1 MSTTAHCVSGYGQG
15 TDTSA
20 VLTNRSKYIT
30 IIADEPYFS
39 RHSRT
44 FPLAR
49 QRKGTRPMHKTTLT
63 YEVKPVQTTY
73 VSCMKAVG
81 KHFFLTVWGNR
92 CALFKFHP
100 VCEAPRQTTEVFVIK
115 LIRWKAYYFHILEL
129 TLAFITFTLPETSA
143 LVKIGVLKFSKGSPE
158 PKLYTVACNLT
169 CLVRDQQI
177 GLLTSYHKALWLGI
191 HGEIDLIEKNASKSK
206 LSIHNTQDSLWNQN
220 EKAPNIRIFSCD
232 KSNTFDRIRVFSTPL

>member
-1 MSTTAHCVSGYGQG
+1 MSTTAHCVSGNMSTTAYCVSGYGQG

-44 FPLAR
+44 FPPAR

-81 KHFFLTVWGNR
+81 KHFFFLNSAR
-92 CALFKFHP
+92 K
-100 VCEAPRQTTEVFVIK
+100 QVFV
-115 LIRWKAYYFHILEL
+115 
-129 TLAFITFTLPETSA
+129 
-143 LVKIGVLKFSKGSPE
+143 V
-158 PKLYTVACNLT
+158 
-169 CLVRDQQI
+169 
-177 GLLTSYHKALWLGI
+177 
-191 HGEIDLIEKNASKSK
+191 
-206 LSIHNTQDSLWNQN
+206 
-220 EKAPNIRIFSCD
+220 
-232 KSNTFDRIRVFSTPL
+232 

>member
-44 FPLAR
+44 FPPAR

-73 VSCMKAVG
+73 VSCMKANFSGHKNLQPSRRPPAYPSQHTSHFSIGILPGHQLNTHSKKTYVNHNTRPAEEIHEDNIRWNAQMAGVDMVQSTRQQGSQEMNFSTTYYKVHDLLGRQRGPGVKRLPPMPYSYNIITGEPRPSQVG
-81 KHFFLTVWGNR
+81 DDYRLTSGNR
-92 CALFKFHP
+92 VLHSARHSD
-100 VCEAPRQTTEVFVIK
+100 QGQQ
-115 LIRWKAYYFHILEL
+115 LI
-129 TLAFITFTLPETSA
+129 
-143 LVKIGVLKFSKGSPE
+143 
-158 PKLYTVACNLT
+158 
-169 CLVRDQQI
+169 
-177 GLLTSYHKALWLGI
+177 LG
-191 HGEIDLIEKNASKSK
+191 
-206 LSIHNTQDSLWNQN
+206 
-220 EKAPNIRIFSCD
+220 
-232 KSNTFDRIRVFSTPL
+232 